1 MENEGPSHSEDS
13 TEEAGFEDDIVSWRS
28 LTRFRGRGR
37 GGTGGRPVIS
47 CEHECGEIDFMR
59 QFEEAFEGGGPGMK
73 DVVQGSTCA
82 TSSRPRVSACNSFS
96 RFPD

>member
-59 QFEEAFEGGGPGMK
+59 QFEEAFEGGGPGIE
-73 DVVQGSTCA
+73 GCRPGLYLRHILE
-82 TSSRPRVSACNSFS
+82 TSCQRLQQLLPLS
-96 RFPD
+96 